1 MEPVNGSNEDE
12 LRDRGACKVNG
23 GVQIK
28 RNDDDQIRSDHVK
41 SDNDVMML
49 RQQKWC

>member
-1 MEPVNGSNEDE
+1 MEVMKMNREKGEHARSSE
-12 LRDRGACKVNG
+12 